1 MQTVMRTYPVYISS
15 QRLAALRALIVSK
28 KESIAN
34 HGQGSN
40 IDEVLGKDFL
50 LELQKIHPKITG
62 FSLNYYSCDG
72 QTNTMVVA
80 CIALFSRFSEQ
91 WQIFDTLYKG
101 FKIRVTSYSCG
112 GHLPHYFA
120 VN

>member
-1 MQTVMRTYPVYISS
+1 MRTYPVYISS
-15 QRLAALRALIVSK
+15 QRLAALRALLMSK
-28 KESIAN
+28 KESISL

-50 LELQKIHPKITG
+50 FELQKIHPKITG
-62 FSLNYYSCDG
+62 FSLNYYSCEG
-72 QTNTMVVA
+72 KVNTMVVA
-80 CIALFSRFSEQ
+80 CIALFSRFSEK
-91 WQIFDTLYKG
+91 WQIYDTLYKG
-101 FKIRVTSYSCG
+101 FKIRVSTYSCR